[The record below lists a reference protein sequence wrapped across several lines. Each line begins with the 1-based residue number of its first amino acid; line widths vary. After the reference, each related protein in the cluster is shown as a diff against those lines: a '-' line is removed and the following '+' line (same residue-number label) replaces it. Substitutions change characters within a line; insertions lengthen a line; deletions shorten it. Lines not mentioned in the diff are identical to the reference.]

1 MRNLIEV
8 IVTETMN
15 IVKYAV
21 VAGQNQNDVENHAD
35 RILNRDEEYRKI
47 DAAIVDRIKADRDS
61 KSQVHS

>member
-15 IVKYAV
+15 IVKDAV
-21 VAGQNQNDVENHAD
+21 VAEQNQNDVENHAD

>member
-1 MRNLIEV
+1 
-8 IVTETMN
+8 MN
-15 IVKYAV
+15 IVKDAV
-21 VAGQNQNDVENHAD
+21 VAEQNQNDVENHAD